1 MRYYLVVL
9 ITALAAVAAGP
20 IFAEGENLPG
30 LKLVRMPEKAPEG
43 TIQFS
48 NVGAGAFDPAIWQAG
63 TLNLLPDLQSPLL
76 EPLPGNFRNIYAPSA
91 VELPDGAGWRVF
103 YGAWDGTADGHDRI
117 YSVTTRDFR
126 HFANRH
132 TVIEH
137 GPFHHICNVNA
148 IRLSDGTFRMVC
160 TAYPDQQG
168 QNKPVIFQSPDG
180 RIWNGSPAPYTAST
194 DDFITL
200 EGYEGFAGADINGM
214 NVLLQ
219 EDGVFRLYF
228 GDFKNFKGVYRAS
241 STDGKHFAFDGISLD
256 RSLAVNDVKKF
267 RVGQQSHYLMG
278 LHLNGD
284 TLWYSLSKDGMDF
297 QPVQTLAKSIGEED
311 RYIVAHGW
319 VVQGGQEL
327 EDRNLLGFLYGAGSH
342 NSLTMN
348 RIFARWLQKKVELVL
363 EDGSVLSASSAHG
376 PNAQVIPVAS
386 RDSMQAYIRIY
397 NEDGKTLLAESGPFN
412 LQSGKTYRLSW

>member
-1 MRYYLVVL
+1 MRYYMLVL
-9 ITALAAVAAGP
+9 ITALAALAAGQ
-20 IFAEGENLPG
+20 ICAEGENLPG

-63 TLNLLPDLQSPLL
+63 TLNLLYDQQSPLL
-76 EPLPGNFRNIYAPSA
+76 EPLPGDFRNIYAPSA
-91 VELPDGAGWRVF
+91 VQLPGKAGWRVF

-126 HFANRH
+126 TFANRH

-137 GPFHHICNVNA
+137 GPFHHVCNVNA
-148 IRLSDGTFRMVC
+148 IPLPDASLMMVC
-160 TAYPDQQG
+160 TAYPDSRG
-168 QNKPVIFQSPDG
+168 LNKPVIFRSPDG
-180 RIWNGSPAPYTAST
+180 RVWNGTAAPYTAST
-194 DDFITL
+194 DDFIL
-200 EGYEGFAGADINGM
+200 MEGYDGFTGADINGM
-214 NVLLQ
+214 NVLLF
-219 EDGVFRLYF
+219 DNGVYRLYF

-241 STDGKHFAFDGISLD
+241 SKDGRHFTFDGVSLE

-267 RVGQQSHYLMG
+267 RVGQGSHYLMG
-278 LHLNGD
+278 LHMNGD
-284 TLWYSLSKDGMDF
+284 TLWYSLSSNGQDF
-297 QPVQTLAKSIGEED
+297 QPVQTLAKNLGAED

-319 VVQGGQEL
+319 VVEGDQEL
-327 EDRNLLGFLYGAGSH
+327 EGRRLLGFLYGAGSH

-348 RIFARWLQKKVELVL
+348 RIFARWLQKKVELVM

-376 PNAQVIPVAS
+376 PNAQLISLPEGNS
-386 RDSMQAYIRIY
+386 IQATIRVY
-397 NEDGKTLLAESGPFN
+397 AEDGKTLITENGPFN